1 MSYVEF
7 LRVRRAFY
15 IYAAIVATIVLI
27 IVVSIH
33 AARFHGSGGSVHISI
48 GTGTDVRGDTHAPG
62 GSRNDI
68 GAIPFGLLLGLAG
81 YFSAAFGTVLASS
94 LNRENERGFA
104 FTKPV
109 SRARLALSY
118 MAVDVAAIV
127 AAYAYALLVF
137 CLTPLASLGLLPA
150 IVRDSHAL
158 GVLFLLLGFSLLW
171 YGVLQAVTAGY
182 RGRGGKFVGFSWIVF
197 LVLVQLASVNALG
210 PIFHGI
216 VMLLNIVNPFA
227 YVTSIS
233 SHSNLGGDAVVD
245 SVFPL
250 SIEARAAITW
260 CLAAAGCAVAI
271 AAWKRVEV

>member
-1 MSYVEF
+1 MSFVEF

-15 IYAAIVATIVLI
+15 IYAAIVAAIMAI
-27 IVVSIH
+27 IVISIH
-33 AARFHGSGGSVHISI
+33 FAGHGANVHISV
-48 GTGTDVRGDTHAPG
+48 GTGGDVGPGTHARG
-62 GSRNDI
+62 RAQHGIDS
-68 GAIPFGLLLGLAG
+68 IPLGLLLGLAG

-118 MAVDVAAIV
+118 MAVDVVGIV
-127 AAYAYALLVF
+127 AAYVYALFVF
-137 CLTPLASLGLLPA
+137 CLPPLASIGLLRA

-158 GVLFLLLGFSLLW
+158 GILFLVLGFSLLW

-197 LVLVQLASVNALG
+197 LVLVQLASVNVLG

-227 YVTSIS
+227 YVTGIT
-233 SHSNLGGDAVVD
+233 SHSNLGGDTIVN

>member
-68 GAIPFGLLLGLAG
+68 GAIPLGLLLGLAG

-127 AAYAYALLVF
+127 AATLML
-137 CLTPLASLGLLPA
+137 CSC
-150 IVRDSHAL
+150 
-158 GVLFLLLGFSLLW
+158 
-171 YGVLQAVTAGY
+171 
-182 RGRGGKFVGFSWIVF
+182 
-197 LVLVQLASVNALG
+197 SV
-210 PIFHGI
+210 
-216 VMLLNIVNPFA
+216 
-227 YVTSIS
+227 
-233 SHSNLGGDAVVD
+233 
-245 SVFPL
+245 
-250 SIEARAAITW
+250 
-260 CLAAAGCAVAI
+260 
-271 AAWKRVEV
+271 